1 MLIMKMIM
9 IFLKIFNGF
18 ISLHKMI
25 KNNQHQIMK
34 KKILNSSLKIL
45 WIDNILIVKI
55 INWDIK
61 NRLILKDKKKDRKYK
76 NSGKKRKMN

>member
-1 MLIMKMIM
+1 MSIMKMIM

-25 KNNQHQIMK
+25 KSNQHQIMK
-34 KKILNSSLKIL
+34 KKILNNSLKIL

-61 NRLILKDKKKDRKYK
+61 NKLILKDKKNDRRYK
-76 NSGKKRKMN
+76 NNGKKKKMN